1 MPVTYSINV
10 GQIIEATRK
19 PDIFSVLQEL
29 PDNTQKLISP
39 RDVRDAFLSVW
50 SNSSIKV
57 TTPGNISSQ
66 EYIGID
72 SGNPNGRDIKK
83 KILLGKRSFGNLD
96 VMNYNLLNSDTDI
109 FFYNTKPDNVTQS
122 STKIAILS
130 ETNSTLFSYAP
141 YIESQSTTSS
151 SINFNIHNPSLG
163 GGPISIYSDSGR
175 VAINGIQFPTIAE
188 SLGSASN
195 GKILR
200 YYGTF
205 PNGIL
210 KWDESFTSLTEIGT
224 PGLTTS
230 IYGTPVLLNGYPLEF
245 WDDNFVP
252 VTIGGITQ
260 GSSFPQD
267 SFTAGG
273 FVTPGGG
280 QNWPVTEVIRK
291 LLYPY
296 IEPQLSLS
304 VENTLS
310 NNNYAE
316 AGFVQN
322 FSLTYS
328 FTTFERESSESISDY
343 FISEFGSTNSIVYQ
357 GTSFSAIPG
366 TSFSANVLYSTT
378 SQLPIPLDFVLSL
391 STVQSV
397 SLAGYPFG
405 YSFSATASIQ
415 FVNPIFLGY
424 DSSSSITTTPALASL
439 FTSSTKL
446 VVPDPGSGNSVKLTI
461 SGAGYLYFAHPS
473 SYVTD
478 VQIIKDPN
486 GFLIYDSSNP
496 GVSVWNPSYV
506 VISSPLPYS
515 NTTSYKLWKMTLPT
529 SYSAGGE
536 FEFIF

>member
-10 GQIIEATRK
+10 GQIIEAYRK
-19 PDIFSVLQEL
+19 PDIFSVLQDL

-39 RDVRDAFLSVW
+39 KDVRDAFLSVW
-50 SNSSIKV
+50 SNSSIKL
-57 TTPGNISSQ
+57 TSPGNLSDQ

-72 SGNPNGRDIKK
+72 SGNPSNRDIKK
-83 KILLGKRSFGNLD
+83 KILLGKRSYGNLD
-96 VMNYNLLNSDTDI
+96 IMNLNLLNSDTDI
-109 FFYNTKPDNVTQS
+109 FFYNTKPDNITQS

-130 ETNSTLFSYAP
+130 GTNSTLFNYAP
-141 YIESQSTTSS
+141 YIEAQSTTSS

-163 GGPISIYSDSGR
+163 GGPISILSDSGR
-175 VAINGIQFPTIAE
+175 VSINGIQFPTIAE

-205 PNGIL
+205 PNGVL

-224 PGLTTS
+224 VGFTTS

-245 WDDNFVP
+245 YDDNFVP
-252 VTIGGITQ
+252 QSIGGITQ

-280 QNWPVTEVIRK
+280 QNWPITEILRK

-310 NNNYAE
+310 NNSYAE
-316 AGFVQN
+316 AGYPQT
-322 FSLTYS
+322 FSLTFS
-328 FTTFERESSESISDY
+328 FTTFARESFESISDY
-343 FISEFGSTNSIVYQ
+343 FISEGGSISSIVYY
-357 GTSFSAIPG
+357 GGAFSALPG
-366 TSFSANVLYSTT
+366 TSFSSNVLWTT
-378 SQLPIPLDFVLSL
+378 TQINPVPLDFVLSL
-391 STVQSV
+391 STVQGVVQS
-397 SLAGYPFG
+397 GYPFG

-424 DSSSSITTTPALASL
+424 DSSIIVDTSGLSTL
-439 FTSSTKL
+439 FGSSTKL
-446 VVPDPGSGNSVKLTI
+446 VVPDPGSGNSVKLTVNG
-461 SGAGYLYFAHPS
+461 SGYLYFAHPS
-473 SYVTD
+473 SFVTD
-478 VQIIKDPN
+478 VQQIKDPN
-486 GFLIYDSSNP
+486 GFVIYDSSNP
-496 GVSVWNPSYV
+496 SSTAWDTPYSV
-506 VISSPLPYS
+506 IFSPLPYS

-529 SYSAGGE
+529 SYSGGSE

>member
-19 PDIFSVLQEL
+19 PDIFSVLQDL

-50 SNSSIKV
+50 ANSSIKV
-57 TTPGNISSQ
+57 TSPGNISGQ
-66 EYIGID
+66 EYIGVD

-83 KILLGKRSFGNLD
+83 KILLGKRSYGNLD
-96 VMNYNLLNSDTDI
+96 VMNLNLLNSDTDI

-122 STKIAILS
+122 STKIGILAG
-130 ETNSTLFSYAP
+130 TNSTLFSYAP

-205 PNGIL
+205 PNGVL
-210 KWDESFTSLTEIGT
+210 KWDDSFTSLTEIGT
-224 PGLTTS
+224 PGFTTS

-245 WDDNFVP
+245 YDDNFVP
-252 VTIGGITQ
+252 QTIGGITQ
-260 GSSFPQD
+260 GSSFPQN
-267 SFTAGG
+267 SFSASG
-273 FVTPGGG
+273 FVTPGSG
-280 QNWPVTEVIRK
+280 QNWPLTEILRK
-291 LLYPY
+291 MLYPY
-296 IEPQLSLS
+296 IEPQLSIIA
-304 VENTLS
+304 ENTLS
-310 NNNYAE
+310 NNTYAE
-316 AGFVQN
+316 AGYSQN
-322 FSLTYS
+322 FSLTFS
-328 FTTFERESSESISDY
+328 FTTYARESSESISDY

-357 GTSFSAIPG
+357 GTSFSAPPG

-391 STVQSV
+391 STVQGV

-439 FTSSTKL
+439 FASSAKL
-446 VVPDPGSGNSVKLTI
+446 VVPDPGSGNSVKLAI
-461 SGAGYLYFAHPS
+461 NGSGYLYFAHPS
-473 SYVTD
+473 SYITD
-478 VQIIKDPN
+478 VQQIKDPN

>member
-19 PDIFSVLQEL
+19 PDIFSVLQDL

-50 SNSSIKV
+50 SNSSIKI

-96 VMNYNLLNSDTDI
+96 IMNYNLLNSDTDI
-109 FFYNTKPDNVTQS
+109 FFYNTKPDTVTQS

-130 ETNSTLFSYAP
+130 GTNSSLFSYAP

-151 SINFNIHNPSLG
+151 QINFNIHNPSLG
-163 GGPISIYSDSGR
+163 GGPISIYSDVGR
-175 VAINGIQFPTIAE
+175 VTINGIQFPTIAE

-205 PNGIL
+205 PNGVL

-230 IYGTPVLLNGYPLEF
+230 IFGSPVLLNGYPLEF

-252 VTIGGITQ
+252 QTIGGITQ

-273 FVTPGGG
+273 FVTPGSG
-280 QNWPVTEVIRK
+280 QNWPITEILRK
-291 LLYPY
+291 MLYPY

-316 AGFVQN
+316 AGFLQN
-322 FSLTYS
+322 FSLTFS
-328 FTTFERESSESISDY
+328 FTTFARESNESISDY
-343 FISEFGSTNSIVYQ
+343 FISEYGSTNSIIYQ

-366 TSFSANVLYSTT
+366 TSFSSNFIYATS

-391 STVQSV
+391 SNVQNV
-397 SLAGYPFG
+397 ALAGYPFG

-424 DSSSSITTTPALASL
+424 DSSIIVNTSGLSTL
-439 FTSSTKL
+439 FASSTKL
-446 VVPDPGSGNSVKLTI
+446 VVPDPGSGNSVKLTV
-461 SGAGYLYFAHPS
+461 SGSGYLYFAHPS
-473 SYVTD
+473 SYSTD
-478 VQIIKDPN
+478 VQQIKDPN
-486 GFLIYDSSNP
+486 GFVIYDSSNP
-496 GVSVWNPSYV
+496 SSTAWDTPYSV
-506 VISSPLPYS
+506 IFSPLPYS
-515 NTTSYKLWKMTLPT
+515 NTTSYKLWKMTLQS